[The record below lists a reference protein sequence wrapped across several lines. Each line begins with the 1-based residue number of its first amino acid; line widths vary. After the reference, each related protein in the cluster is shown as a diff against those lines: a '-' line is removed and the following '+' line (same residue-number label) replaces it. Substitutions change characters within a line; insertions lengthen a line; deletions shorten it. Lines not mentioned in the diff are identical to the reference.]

1 MVRVNSKVVDL
12 STRSTVGCVKKV
24 VCILQSLQSPNSAP
38 FCSLAL
44 FIPFPSNHV
53 TGQPI
58 GPWVYG
64 RAGPNRKAHLVP
76 LIAITGGRKWSMFK
90 QCKVI
95 NTMTSFN
102 YFQSNPSALYYLP
115 LIKY

>member
-1 MVRVNSKVVDL
+1 MVRVNSKVGDL

-24 VCILQSLQSPNSAP
+24 VCILQPLQSPNSVP

-53 TGQPI
+53 TAQPI
-58 GPWVYG
+58 GPWAYG

-76 LIAITGGRKWSMFK
+76 LIAITEPMSSQVGVRVDSGLSLRIWSRDNMAWR
-90 QCKVI
+90 CG
-95 NTMTSFN
+95 
-102 YFQSNPSALYYLP
+102 
-115 LIKY
+115 